1 MSDKTGPTFNWT
13 LWIEWLG
20 ASAIGWLL
28 GALLL
33 PELALFS
40 VGLVMGIL
48 QWVVLRQR
56 LRQAGWWILASA
68 AGWSGGWGITLA
80 LAPQGIGIL
89 TEPLLGAAMGTLQWL
104 VLRRQLRQA
113 GWWIV
118 ISSLGWTVALTGLA
132 GQVLVGAVV
141 GAVTGI
147 ALELLLRYPGLM
159 KNRKRFEEE

>member
-1 MSDKTGPTFNWT
+1 MSDKRGPTFNWT

-20 ASAIGWLL
+20 ATAIGWLL
-28 GALLL
+28 GALVL

-68 AGWSGGWGITLA
+68 VGWTASWGIALA
-80 LAPQGIGIL
+80 LAPQGIGML
-89 TEPLLGAAMGTLQWL
+89 TEPLVGAAMGTLQWL
-104 VLRRQLRQA
+104 VLRQQLRQA

-118 ISSLGWTVALTGLA
+118 ISILGWTVALTGLA
-132 GQVLVGAVV
+132 GQVLAGAVV

-159 KNRKRFEEE
+159 KDR

>member
-1 MSDKTGPTFNWT
+1 MSDKAPPSFNWT
-13 LWIEWLG
+13 LWIEWVG
-20 ASAIGWLL
+20 ATAIGWLL
-28 GALLL
+28 GGLVL

-40 VGLVMGIL
+40 IGLVTGIL

-56 LRQAGWWILASA
+56 LRQAGWWILASTV
-68 AGWSGGWGITLA
+68 GWTASWGIVLA
-80 LAPQGIGIL
+80 LVPQGIGIL
-89 TEPLLGAAMGTLQWL
+89 TEPLVGAAMGTLQWL

-118 ISSLGWTVALTGLA
+118 ISILAWTVALTGLA

-159 KNRKRFEEE
+159 KDR